1 VSTNLEKSNRQ
12 IQYKCSVCGR
22 EEQREDL
29 TVKRVS
35 FQTMGIKFR
44 TIRSRVVAWLCDDC
58 RSEDVAWNM
67 PKAAASPGMA
77 DTKIA
82 V

>member
-1 VSTNLEKSNRQ
+1 MPPDNKSNRN
-12 IQYKCSVCGR
+12 IEYKCTVCGKQ
-22 EEQREDL
+22 EIREDL

-35 FQTMGIKFR
+35 FQTMGVKWKIL
-44 TIRSRVVAWLCDDC
+44 RSRVVAWLCDDC
-58 RSEDVAWNM
+58 RDADEVWLM

-82 V
+82 I